1 MIGVISLEIKQQII
15 IRYLNGEGQRKIAK
29 ELHVSRNTI
38 RKYVNEYNDKK
49 RELLNKNELTNTN
62 EIIDDIVSEPT
73 YNSSNRT
80 RRKISDK
87 CVNLIEQFL
96 VENKQKRA
104 SGKTKQQMKATDIY
118 EHLISEGYDISYA
131 SVANIVRELKDNI
144 NEAYIKQEYK
154 LGNIC
159 EFDWGEVKLNI
170 ENKGIKKYQLAV
182 FTTAYGNYR
191 YAILFETQDTIA
203 FQQSHAIF
211 FEHVGGIY
219 NTMVYDNM
227 KVAVAK
233 FVGYNEKEPTKG
245 LLTLS
250 TYYGFNYRFCNI
262 RSGNEKGHVERSVEY
277 IRRKAFAFKD
287 TFDSLEEANNY
298 LLSICST
305 LNNKPLTTDKN
316 IIPVKTLEQEL
327 PYLLPKLPML
337 DCADIRECRVDKYS
351 CIMYKQNRY
360 SVLDKYVGKI
370 VLVKAYAN
378 KIIVFSDNEKIGE
391 HTRTFGLFDWNI
403 KLEHYLNT
411 LHRKS
416 GALEN
421 STAMLKLD
429 NHIKNIYNKYFTLNP
444 KEFLDV
450 YEIILEKGLDI
461 VQNAIEELEKV
472 SPTDISVEKIKL
484 ICNKQQIEENIDI
497 SNDTIAIASAELLVQ
512 YKSLVPDSN
521 VQFVREEVMI

>member
-1 MIGVISLEIKQQII
+1 MDVKQQII
-15 IRYLNGEGQRKIAK
+15 IRYLNGDGQRKIAK

-38 RKYVNEYNDKK
+38 RKYVNEYNVRKQ
-49 RELLNKNELTNTN
+49 ELLNNNILMNKN
-62 EIIDDIVSEPT
+62 EIIDDIVAEPT
-73 YNSSNRT
+73 YDSSNRS
-80 RRKISDK
+80 RRKISNECID
-87 CVNLIEQFL
+87 LIKMCL
-96 VENKQKRA
+96 IENKQKRA
-104 SGKTKQQMKATDIY
+104 TGKSKQQLKATDIY
-118 EHLISEGYDISYA
+118 DLLINKGYDISYP
-131 SVANIVRELKDNI
+131 SVSNIVRSLKDTL
-144 NEAYIKQEYK
+144 NEAYIKQEYS

-170 ENKGIKKYQLAV
+170 DNKGFKKYQLAV

-191 YAILFETQDTIA
+191 FAVLFETQDTIA
-203 FQQSHAIF
+203 FQQSHALF

-233 FVGYNEKEPTKG
+233 FVGHNEKQPTKG

-250 TYYGFNYRFCNI
+250 TYYGFNFRFCNI

-277 IRRKAFAFKD
+277 VRRKAFAFKD
-287 TFDSLEEANNY
+287 TFNSLEDANKY
-298 LLSICST
+298 LLEICNN

-316 IIPVKTLEQEL
+316 IIPIKTLKQEI

-360 SVLDKYVGKI
+360 SVLDKFVGQI

-378 KIIVFSDNEKIGE
+378 KIIVFFDNVKIAE
-391 HTRTFGLFDWNI
+391 HIRTFGLFDWNI

-411 LHRKS
+411 LHKKS

-421 STAMLKLD
+421 STAMLNLD
-429 NHIKNIYNKYFTLNP
+429 TQIKNIYNKYFTQNP
-444 KEFLDV
+444 KEFLDL
-450 YEIILEKGLDI
+450 YEIILEKGLNN
-461 VQNAIEELEKV
+461 VQKAIEELEKI
-472 SPTDISVEKIKL
+472 SPIDISAEKVKL
-484 ICNKQQIEENIDI
+484 ICNKKIIEENIDTV
-497 SNDTIAIASAELLVQ
+497 NDEIAVASSKLLIQ
-512 YKSLVPDSN
+512 YKSLVPNSN
-521 VQFVREEVMI
+521 VQFIRQEVMI